1 MKRHA
6 SLRDLSTDHH
16 HGLVHARRL
25 ILAAEP
31 PPAEPTLAPA
41 AVVAEFLAYWE
52 QETNHH
58 FREEEEVL
66 LPIFARYGDAQQAP
80 IVRMLVD
87 HVLIRRL
94 VDDLRAGDAATAA
107 TRQTMR
113 DLGTALRAHI
123 RWEEDV
129 VFPLIEAALP
139 ETALAALPARFA
151 AFAAQEGR
159 APAGAPAG
167 EPPAC

>member
-6 SLRDLSTDHH
+6 ILRDLPTDHH

-25 ILAAEP
+25 NQAAEP
-31 PPAEPTLAPA
+31 APAPGAPPPA
-41 AVVAEFLAYWE
+41 AVAAEFLAFWARD
-52 QETNHH
+52 TNHH

-66 LPIFARYGDAQQAP
+66 LPVFARYGDAEQAP

-87 HVLIRRL
+87 HVRIRRL
-94 VDDLRAGDAATAA
+94 VDDLRAGDPATPATA
-107 TRQTMR
+107 RTMR

-139 ETALAALPARFA
+139 EEALGALPARFA
-151 AFAAQEGR
+151 AFAAQEGQ
-159 APAGAPAG
+159 APAGAAEG

>member
-25 ILAAEP
+25 TLAAD
-31 PPAEPTLAPA
+31 PAQGAEAPSAA
-41 AVVAEFLAYWE
+41 AVVAEFLVFWQ
-52 QETNHH
+52 QETNYH

-66 LPIFARYGDAQQAP
+66 LPLFARYGDAEQAP
-80 IVRMLVD
+80 VVRMLVD
-87 HVLIRRL
+87 HVRIRRL
-94 VDDLRAGDAATAA
+94 VDDLRAGDPQTGA

-129 VFPLIEAALP
+129 VFPLIEATLP
-139 ETALAALPARFA
+139 QEALAALPARFA

-159 APAGAPAG
+159 APAA